1 MREFLVGLVFLIAA
15 FALMGI
21 GGLLFPLVIVLG
33 FFLRIIFAFLFII
46 FAVWLL
52 GKFIIFIWGKLRN

>member
-21 GGLLFPLVIVLG
+21 GVLLFPLVIVLG
-33 FFLRIIFAFLFII
+33 LFLRIIFAFLFII